1 MCRQGEQ
8 TIRPEPPCIT
18 GCAARF
24 DDEPPWTEDDILRL
38 HGLLLEKSLHD
49 LFDLRVSAATR
60 ADILEWMQATKE
72 RSKAFSYRACCRLFG
87 LDAEEIRDR
96 VLQRYRQRHT
106 H

>member
-1 MCRQGEQ
+1 MCRQDEQ
-8 TIRPEPPCIT
+8 TIRPESSCIT

-24 DDEPPWTEDDILRL
+24 DDEPAWTEDDILRL

-72 RSKAFSYRACCRLFG
+72 RSNAFSYRACCRLFG

>member
-1 MCRQGEQ
+1 MCRQDEQ
-8 TIRPEPPCIT
+8 MIRLESSCIT
-18 GCAARF
+18 GCATRF

-60 ADILEWMQATKE
+60 ADILEWMQVTKE
-72 RSKAFSYRACCRLFG
+72 RSNAFSYRACCRLFG
-87 LDAEEIRDR
+87 FDAEEIRDR

>member
-1 MCRQGEQ
+1 MYRQDEQ
-8 TIRPEPPCIT
+8 TIRPESSCIT
-18 GCAARF
+18 GSATRF

-72 RSKAFSYRACCRLFG
+72 RSNAFSYRACCRLFG

>member
-1 MCRQGEQ
+1 MNRDEDSVF
-8 TIRPEPPCIT
+8 RPNPVCISAN
-18 GCAARF
+18 AASF
-24 DDEPPWTEDDILRL
+24 GVESKWDEDDILRL

-60 ADILEWMQATKE
+60 ADILEWLQTPRE
-72 RSKAFSYRACCRLFG
+72 QSNAFSYRACCRLFC

-96 VLQRYRQRHT
+96 VLKRYRQLCT